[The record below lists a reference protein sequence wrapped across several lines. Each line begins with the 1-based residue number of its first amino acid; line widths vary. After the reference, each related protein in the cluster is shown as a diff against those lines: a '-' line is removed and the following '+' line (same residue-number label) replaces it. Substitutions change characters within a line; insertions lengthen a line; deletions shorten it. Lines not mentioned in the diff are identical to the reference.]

1 MAHIS
6 SGKRLAFYKVL
17 VYNNFAMAGAI
28 RDGVRGMKATGIV
41 RRIDELG
48 RIVLPIELRR
58 NMNLDV
64 HDPVEIFL
72 EGDSIV
78 LRRYE
83 SSCVFCGETHGLIA
97 FRGKQLCSACVRQ
110 LKES

>member
-1 MAHIS
+1 
-6 SGKRLAFYKVL
+6 
-17 VYNNFAMAGAI
+17 
-28 RDGVRGMKATGIV
+28 MKATGIV

-72 EGDSIV
+72 DGESIV

-83 SSCVFCGETHGLIA
+83 SSCVFCGETKGLVA
-97 FRGKQLCSACVRQ
+97 FHGKQLCSACVRQ

>member
-1 MAHIS
+1 
-6 SGKRLAFYKVL
+6 
-17 VYNNFAMAGAI
+17 
-28 RDGVRGMKATGIV
+28 MKATGIV

-58 NMNLDV
+58 NLSLEV

-72 EGDSIV
+72 DGDSIV

-83 SSCVFCGETHGLIA
+83 SSCVFCGETRNLVA
-97 FRGKQLCSACVRQ
+97 FRGKQLCGACVRQ
-110 LKES
+110 LRES